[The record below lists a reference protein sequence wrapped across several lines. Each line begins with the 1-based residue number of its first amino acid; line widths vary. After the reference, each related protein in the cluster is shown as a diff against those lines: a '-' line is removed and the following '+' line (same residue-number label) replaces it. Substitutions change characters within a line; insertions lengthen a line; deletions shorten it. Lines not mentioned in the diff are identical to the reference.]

1 MKLIFA
7 TNNNNKIAEIK
18 NALTEG
24 LEIITLKDAGIE
36 IEIEEPYNTLEEN
49 AREKATVIL
58 RLTKQN
64 CFSEDT
70 GLEVTALNGAPGVRS
85 ARYAGDEADNKKNIA
100 LMLKNMEATEERD
113 AQFKTVI
120 CLLLNNEEYLF
131 TGICKGKINDIE
143 KGNMGFGYDAVFT
156 PEGAD
161 KTFAE
166 MTMEEKNKYSHRK
179 KALQQLITF
188 LNNYDGKS

>member
-7 TNNNNKIAEIK
+7 TNNQNKIAEIK
-18 NALTEG
+18 AALTQG
-24 LEIITLKDAGIE
+24 LEIVTLNEAGIN
-36 IEIEEPYNTLEEN
+36 IEIDEPFDTLEEN
-49 AREKATVIL
+49 AREKATVIFGI
-58 RLTKQN
+58 TKQN

-70 GLEVTALNGAPGVRS
+70 GLEVIALNGKPGVKS

-100 LMLKNMEATEERD
+100 LLLKNMEGIDERS

-131 TGICKGKINDIE
+131 TGICEGKINSKE
-143 KGNMGFGYDAVFT
+143 TGSMGFGYDAVFT
-156 PEGAD
+156 PDGAD

-166 MTMEEKNKYSHRK
+166 MNLDEKNKYSHRK
-179 KALQQLITF
+179 KALQKLIKF
-188 LNNYDGKS
+188 LNDYDGKS